1 MSFYRETL
9 DDLRAKSLLRELR
22 TLDAVDGALV
32 RYGDCTLVNFASND
46 YLGLSQHPEV
56 RTAAKEAIDSYGVGA
71 GASRLI
77 TGSLRTHERCEAAL
91 AAFKGT
97 EAALLFGS
105 GYAAAVGTIGS
116 LVGRGDVVILDKLAH
131 ASLID
136 GARLSGAI
144 IRIFPH
150 NNLKRLEEQLIWA
163 DERYPT
169 SRHLVITESVFSM
182 DGDRCDLNQLVAL
195 KRQHG
200 AFLLLDEA
208 HSTGVIGSSGRGLT
222 ALLGLEQ
229 EVDVQMGTLSKA
241 LGVVGGFIAGSKD
254 LIDLLTNRAR
264 SFIYSTAP
272 PPAIAAAV
280 ETAIRI
286 LGSDEGKIL
295 INKLWANIHSILRQL
310 PDQFSSKSE
319 PSSAIIPLMV
329 GDEKVA
335 LDLAE
340 KLLAEGF
347 LIPAIRF
354 PTVARSSARLR
365 LAVSAA
371 QTEEQIER
379 LVHSL
384 AKVKA

>member
-1 MSFYRETL
+1 MPFYRETL
-9 DDLRAKSLLRELR
+9 DDLRAKSLFRELR
-22 TLDAVDGALV
+22 TLDAVNGALV
-32 RYGDCTLVNFASND
+32 RYGDRTLVNFASND
-46 YLGLSQHPEV
+46 YLGLSQHRGV
-56 RTAAKEAIDSYGVGA
+56 RTAAKEAIDSYGVSA

-77 TGSLRTHERCEAAL
+77 TGSLRTHAHCEAAL

-105 GYAAAVGTIGS
+105 GYAAAVGTVGS
-116 LVGRGDVVILDKLAH
+116 LVGRGDVVILDKLVH

-163 DERYPT
+163 DEKYPT

-200 AFLLLDEA
+200 ALLLLDEA
-208 HSTGVIGSSGRGLT
+208 HSTGVIGPSGRGLT

-241 LGVVGGFIAGSKD
+241 LGVMGGFIAGSKD
-254 LIDLLTNRAR
+254 LIGLLTNRAR
-264 SFIYSTAP
+264 SLIYSTAP
-272 PPAIAAAV
+272 PPAIAAAA

-286 LGSDEGKIL
+286 LGSDEGKTL
-295 INKLWANIHSILRQL
+295 VNKLWTNIRLILRQL
-310 PDQFSSKSE
+310 PDQFSPKSE

-329 GDEKVA
+329 SDERAA

-340 KLLAEGF
+340 KLLAKGF

-365 LAVSAA
+365 LTVSAA

-384 AKVKA
+384 SEVKG

>member
-1 MSFYRETL
+1 
-9 DDLRAKSLLRELR
+9 
-22 TLDAVDGALV
+22 
-32 RYGDCTLVNFASND
+32 
-46 YLGLSQHPEV
+46 
-56 RTAAKEAIDSYGVGA
+56 
-71 GASRLI
+71 
-77 TGSLRTHERCEAAL
+77 
-91 AAFKGT
+91 
-97 EAALLFGS
+97 
-105 GYAAAVGTIGS
+105 
-116 LVGRGDVVILDKLAH
+116 
-131 ASLID
+131 
-136 GARLSGAI
+136 
-144 IRIFPH
+144 
-150 NNLKRLEEQLIWA
+150 
-163 DERYPT
+163 
-169 SRHLVITESVFSM
+169 VITESVFSM